1 MSNSN
6 YYYAGNTNR
15 LMCKQCAEIE
25 EKIGAIHNNR
35 IFVLCLKQI

>member
-25 EKIGAIHNNR
+25 KKWGTIYNNKII
-35 IFVLCLKQI
+35 V